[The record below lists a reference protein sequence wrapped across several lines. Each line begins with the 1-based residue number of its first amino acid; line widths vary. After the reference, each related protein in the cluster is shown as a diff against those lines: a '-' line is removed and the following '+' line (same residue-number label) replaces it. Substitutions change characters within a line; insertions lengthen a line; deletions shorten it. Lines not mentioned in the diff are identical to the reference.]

1 MSFLTYFQ
9 SLKEPEQRLA
19 WAVAIAADALQIA
32 AFPLFVEGG
41 ISPADSL
48 LDLIVAFVL
57 IRLLGWHWAFL
68 PTLAAELVPGAD
80 LFPTWTAA
88 VWFVT
93 RQQVKA
99 NSTSSSSS
107 NSNDPEILPPGPA
120 PAPRR

>member
-9 SLKEPEQRLA
+9 SLKEPEHRMA

-99 NSTSSSSS
+99 NNSSSSS
-107 NSNDPEILPPGPA
+107 SKDPEILPPGPA
-120 PAPRR
+120 PEPRR